1 MNKKSIII
9 SILLVIIVLILL
21 GTIYQYKKNNKSVNN
36 NVINDNNYIENYEE
50 DKQYDCK
57 FTRTYRV
64 VNLLDNYIAEVPEW
78 SYVILDQYQRHIAIA
93 HKIPTELKKQL
104 TTDKYYEFTYTIK
117 NTGKIETIEDIN
129 EYLSLD
135 NDTIGIKLEIKE
147 TDKTGLEQIQEDICL
162 PK

>member
-9 SILLVIIVLILL
+9 ISILSVIIIALL
-21 GTIYQYKKNNKSVNN
+21 FSIVYQHKKNNKPVN
-36 NVINDNNYIENYEE
+36 NVINDNNYIEHYEE

-78 SYVILDQYQRHIAIA
+78 SYVILDQYQRHIAIS

-104 TTDKYYEFTYTIK
+104 ITNKYYEFTYTIK

-129 EYLSLD
+129 EYLVLD

-162 PK
+162 SK

>member
-1 MNKKSIII
+1 MNKKNIIT
-9 SILLVIIVLILL
+9 SILLVIILLVLL

-36 NVINDNNYIENYEE
+36 NTVTDNNYIEHYEE

-78 SYVILDQYQRHIAIA
+78 SYVILDQYQRHIAIS

-104 TTDKYYEFTYTIK
+104 ITNKYYEFTYTIK

-129 EYLSLD
+129 EYLVLD
-135 NDTIGIKLEIKE
+135 TDTIGIKLEIKE

-162 PK
+162 SK